1 MSHVEEAHV
10 FGSASPLIAVSTKP
24 SEIAAQRKPNAI
36 FLNAGLMHRIGAQRM
51 SVEIARDLAK
61 HGVHSLRFDCSG
73 IGDSPPRRDNL
84 PFAESSLLETIEA
97 MDFMAART
105 GNDEHVL
112 MGLCSG
118 ADQAFQVALKDERVT
133 GVVLLDPYPY
143 QTTRFKLQRIANP
156 LMRRATWQ
164 KAISGEYHVA
174 YRVLKRLAGEYEE
187 VEDAGLA
194 VRQIPPRE
202 ETEAGYRAL
211 IERGTRVCVVFTAG
225 QLGTYNY
232 ANQFWD
238 MHRSLPRD
246 DERLQYTYFAA
257 SDHTTSLAS
266 MRKILIRHIGAWFDG
281 GGE

>member
-1 MSHVEEAHV
+1 MSHTEDAHV
-10 FGSASPLIAVSTKP
+10 IGSASPLIAVTTTATTRPASAP
-24 SEIAAQRKPNAI
+24 PNAI

-61 HGVHSLRFDCSG
+61 YGVDSLRFDCSG

-84 PFAESSLLETIEA
+84 PFAESSVLETIEA
-97 MDFMAART
+97 MDFMAERT
-105 GNDEHVL
+105 GTDRHVL

-133 GVVLLDPYPY
+133 GIVLLDPYPY
-143 QTTRFKLQRIANP
+143 QTIRFKLHRIANP

-164 KAISGEYHVA
+164 KAASGQYHVA

-202 ETEAGYRAL
+202 ETEAGYRQL

-232 ANQFWD
+232 ANQFWH
-238 MHRSLPRD
+238 MHPSLPRD
-246 DERLQYTYFAA
+246 DERLQYTYFAD
-257 SDHTTSLAS
+257 SNHTTSLAS
-266 MRKILIRHIGAWFDG
+266 MRRVLIRHISDWFG
-281 GGE
+281 GFGG